1 MTTICAVKKD
11 NQVAMAG
18 DGQVTMGE
26 KVIMKGTARK
36 IRRIFDNQ
44 VLVGFAGGV
53 ADAIT
58 LEEMFEDKLKQFKG
72 NLQRAAIEMAK
83 QWRSDRGLQK
93 LEAMLIVMNKEQV
106 LLVSGTGEVIEPDDG
121 ILTIGSGG
129 NFALAAKF
137 DLTKALKLEKMNE
150 NNRNNIV
157 VTTANK
163 DSQLSKDL
171 IEIVQ
176 SKEFDEIIDKEF
188 KGFDKPEK

>member
-58 LEEMFEDKLKQFKG
+58 LEEMFEDKAGQLSGHDVVANDLRNPEQGGFQG
-72 NLQRAAIEMAK
+72 CRAGGY
-83 QWRSDRGLQK
+83 QGGG
-93 LEAMLIVMNKEQV
+93 AML
-106 LLVSGTGEVIEPDDG
+106 
-121 ILTIGSGG
+121 
-129 NFALAAKF
+129 
-137 DLTKALKLEKMNE
+137 
-150 NNRNNIV
+150 
-157 VTTANK
+157 
-163 DSQLSKDL
+163 
-171 IEIVQ
+171 
-176 SKEFDEIIDKEF
+176 
-188 KGFDKPEK
+188 